1 VCAGDCDGGLIVTI
15 NELVTLVNVALGSA
29 QPSACAPGIPDGAAV
44 DIALLVQAV
53 INTLDGCPGGSIAL
67 SLTAALP

>member
-1 VCAGDCDGGLIVTI
+1 MVTI

-29 QPSACAPGIPDGAAV
+29 QPSACAQGIPDGAVV

-53 INTLDGCPGGSIAL
+53 INTLDGCPG
-67 SLTAALP
+67 AA